1 MPPLLGRRRWCCA
14 RRRRWVLAGA
24 LRLALSTRLRSL
36 PRALRLTLLSGL
48 TWAFTWLAVLTRP
61 SGLTGL
67 ALLLA
72 RLLRASLL

>member
-1 MPPLLGRRRWCCA
+1 
-14 RRRRWVLAGA
+14 